1 MLRSSREAKAT
12 LASSR
17 EEFDLGALD
26 NFKLWEMET
35 RRGKNAIVWEDE
47 DSLPKGWKVSVGLE
61 EGKEILMD
69 EKGTRFEGRKEAIDQ
84 LIKEQRSP
92 GDIFKLWS
100 TLHRDGWKADEER
113 LPTGWKKKYFASE
126 ASFHYLSPMMKVGR
140 TKTWCATK
148 KLLLQVVVGTA
159 ALVQVVMRGKEYTK
173 EEKTRVAAWRMN
185 EEGL

>member
-126 ASFHYLSPMMKVGR
+126 ASFHYLSPMMKV
-140 TKTWCATK
+140 
-148 KLLLQVVVGTA
+148 VVGTA